1 MNKRTQA
8 DKTVSEELEKMQ
20 SFSIHKEQA
29 NWKLKFKCNTT
40 YISTSQKILS
50 TNKYEVNN
58 KTMLKEIKKDKKK

>member
-1 MNKRTQA
+1 MVSMWDTEQIDKATCFLALEMN
-8 DKTVSEELEKMQ
+8 
-20 SFSIHKEQA
+20 